1 MQKKLIRCYPAKA
14 LGAQDR
20 LEDVVF
26 TMSDFGYDIRLY
38 SCSSCGALFTASGE
52 DEHYSGVS
60 LASRT
65 EHTNCPECGASLSK
79 TLQPYPQTFRASDGS
94 LSHFEPD
101 RVYPPDSD
109 SITKE
114 VWNLYS
120 HRNQ

>member
-20 LEDVVF
+20 LEDVFF
-26 TMSDFGYDIRLY
+26 TLPDFGYDIRLY
-38 SCSSCGALFTASGE
+38 SCSSCGALFTASGD
-52 DEHYSGVS
+52 DEHYSGVPLPS
-60 LASRT
+60 LTQHMS
-65 EHTNCPECGASLSK
+65 CPECGSALSD
-79 TLQPYPQTFRASDGS
+79 TLLPYPQSFRASDGS

-101 RVYPPDSD
+101 RVYPLDST

-120 HRNQ
+120 